1 MQPDKQGMQ
10 YLITHAIKKVWFVTF
25 LLANWRSILE
35 EGSLV
40 SHLLLSSSSPL
51 AKLTQLTAEF
61 RGLCI

>member
-1 MQPDKQGMQ
+1 MQLQGMQ
-10 YLITHAIKKVWFVTF
+10 YLITHVIKKIWFVTF
-25 LLANWRSILE
+25 LLANWRLILE

-40 SHLLLSSSSPL
+40 SHLLPSFPPPP